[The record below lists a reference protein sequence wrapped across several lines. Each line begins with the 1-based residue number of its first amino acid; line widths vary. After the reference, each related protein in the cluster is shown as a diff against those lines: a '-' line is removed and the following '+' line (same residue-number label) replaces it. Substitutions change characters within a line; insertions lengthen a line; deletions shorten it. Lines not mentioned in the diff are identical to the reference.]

1 MRTKGLVLAALAVV
15 LVACG
20 GPKPVIPS
28 PTHLLDP
35 GVSGSQAKTDDIK
48 ITGNASTPDNKLAI
62 QAIADLQKYWAEEYP
77 KLYGGDYKPVAGG
90 FFAVVPSSGNLPPC
104 AESKNDIAE
113 NAFYCATKDVVAWDS
128 EKLLPELQSKF
139 GDFAIPIVLAH
150 EWGHAIQARSNFTAR
165 TVTQELQA
173 DCFAG
178 GWAKH
183 AQDSGQY
190 KVNAAQLDNALAAIL
205 QFRDTPGMEK
215 TDQSAHGSGFDR
227 VSAFQDGYDN
237 GQTACKAYRDDNPV
251 VVELPFQSAEDE
263 AAGGDMPYDAMV
275 NDVPYD
281 IEDYWAHVYP
291 ELTNGEAWVPVKG
304 LEPFDPSNP
313 PMCGGT
319 SAKGYALFYC
329 VPDDYIGWENDAM
342 HTVYAQGGDYAVA
355 TLLATQFG
363 LAAMTRANDKSDDK
377 TQSLRGDCFAGSY
390 TASVLLQNRKE
401 TSSFGIS
408 PGDLD
413 EAITALLV
421 FRGDGD
427 VERQGAGFERIR
439 HYRNGVLNGAGACLK
454 D

>member
-1 MRTKGLVLAALAVV
+1 MKGLALATLVVVLAACGSSPKAGTPTTQ
-15 LVACG
+15 VA
-20 GPKPVIPS
+20 K
-28 PTHLLDP
+28 
-35 GVSGSQAKTDDIK
+35 ADDIK
-48 ITGNASTPDNKLAI
+48 ISGDASTPVNKLAI
-62 QAIADLQKYWAEEYP
+62 SAIADLQKYWGEEYP
-77 KLYGGDYKPVAGG
+77 KLYGSDYKPVAGG
-90 FFAVVPSSGNLPPC
+90 FFAVVPSSGKLPPC
-104 AESKNDIAE
+104 AESSSDISG

-139 GDFAIPIVLAH
+139 GDFVIPIVLAH

-165 TVTQELQA
+165 TVTKELQA

-183 AQDSGQY
+183 AKDAGVY
-190 KVNAAQLDNALAAIL
+190 KVNAAEMDNALAGIL
-205 QFRDTPGMEK
+205 ELRDSPG
-215 TDQSAHGSGFDR
+215 TSNIDPSAHGSGFDR
-227 VSAFQDGYDN
+227 VGAFQDGYDN
-237 GQTACKAYRDDNPV
+237 GPTACKAYRDDNPV
-251 VVELPFQSAEDE
+251 VVELPFQNAEDE
-263 AAGGDMPYDAMV
+263 AAGGDMPYDAIV

-304 LEPFDPSNP
+304 LEPFDPANP
-313 PMCGGT
+313 PTCGGNR
-319 SAKGYALFYC
+319 AEGYALFYC
-329 VPDDYIGWENDAM
+329 VPEDYIGWDNVDAM
-342 HTVYAQGGDYAVA
+342 PTVYRQGGDFAVA

-377 TQSLRGDCFAGSY
+377 TQSLRGDCFAGAY
-390 TASVLLQNRKE
+390 TASVLLQNRKD

-439 HYRNGVLNGAGACLK
+439 HYRNGVINGAEACLK

>member
-1 MRTKGLVLAALAVV
+1 MRTKGLALAALVVV

-20 GPKPVIPS
+20 GPKPVVPAPKS
-28 PTHLLDP
+28 SLAQANTGQPPP
-35 GVSGSQAKTDDIK
+35 GDIK
-48 ITGNASTPDNKLAI
+48 ITGDSSAEVNKLAI
-62 QAIADLQKYWAEEYP
+62 SAIADLQKYWAEEYP
-77 KLYGGDYKPVAGG
+77 KLYGSDYKPVEGG
-90 FFAVVPSSGNLPPC
+90 FFAVVPKSGELPPC
-104 AESKNDIAE
+104 AQSVDDITG
-113 NAFYCATKDVVAWDS
+113 NAFYCANKDVVAWDS
-128 EKLLPELQSKF
+128 AGLLPDLQSKF
-139 GDFAIPIVLAH
+139 GDFVIPIVLAH
-150 EWGHAIQARSNFTAR
+150 EWGHAVQARSNFTAR
-165 TVTQELQA
+165 TVTKELQA

-183 AQDSGQY
+183 AKDSGLY
-190 KVNAAQLDNALAAIL
+190 KVNAADMDNALAGIL
-205 QFRDTPGMEK
+205 TLRDSPG
-215 TDQSAHGSGFDR
+215 TSNIDPSAHGSGFDR

-237 GQTACKAYRDDNPV
+237 GMTACKAYRDDEPMV
-251 VVELPFQSAEDE
+251 LELPFQNAEDE

-291 ELTNGEAWVPVKG
+291 ELTNGEPWVPVKA
-304 LEPFDPSNP
+304 LEPFDPSSP
-313 PMCGGT
+313 PMCGST
-319 SAKGYALFYC
+319 RADGYALFYC
-329 VPDDYIGWENDAM
+329 VPDDYIGWDNDTMRA
-342 HTVYAQGGDYAVA
+342 VYYKGGDYAVA
-355 TLLATQFG
+355 TLIATQFG

-377 TQSLRGDCFAGSY
+377 TQSLRGDCFAGAY

-427 VERQGAGFERIR
+427 VERQGAGSERIKHFR
-439 HYRNGVLNGAGACLK
+439 TGVLEGAEACLK

>member
-1 MRTKGLVLAALAVV
+1 MRTKGLVLAVLAVV
-15 LVACG
+15 LAACG
-20 GPKPVIPS
+20 GPKPVVPS
-28 PTHLLDP
+28 PT
-35 GVSGSQAKTDDIK
+35 SQVAKTDDIK
-48 ITGNASTPDNKLAI
+48 ITGDSSAEVNKLAI
-62 QAIADLQKYWAEEYP
+62 SAIADLQRYWAEEYP
-77 KLYGGDYKPVAGG
+77 KLYGSDYKPVSGG
-90 FFAVVPSSGNLPPC
+90 FFAVVPSSGTLPPC
-104 AESKNDIAE
+104 AESASDISG
-113 NAFYCATKDVVAWDS
+113 NAFYCASKDVVAWDS
-128 EKLLPELQSKF
+128 AELLPELQSKF
-139 GDFAIPIVLAH
+139 GDFVIPIVLAH

-165 TVTQELQA
+165 TVTKELQA

-183 AQDSGQY
+183 AKDAGLY
-190 KVNAAQLDNALAAIL
+190 KVNAAEMDNALAGIL
-205 QFRDTPGMEK
+205 VLRDSPGTSK
-215 TDQSAHGSGFDR
+215 IDTSAHGSGFDR
-227 VSAFQDGYDN
+227 VSAFQDGYDS
-237 GQTACKAYRDDNPV
+237 GPTACKEYRDDNPV
-251 VVELPFQSAEDE
+251 VVELPFQNAEDE

-313 PMCGGT
+313 PMCGST
-319 SAKGYALFYC
+319 PAKGYALFYC
-329 VPDDYIGWENDAM
+329 VPDDYIGWDNVDAM
-342 HTVYAQGGDYAVA
+342 PTVYRKGGDFAVA

-377 TQSLRGDCFAGSY
+377 TQSLRGDCFAGAY

-439 HYRNGVLNGAGACLK
+439 HYRNGVLNGAEACLK

>member
-1 MRTKGLVLAALAVV
+1 MRTRALAIAALAVI
-15 LVACG
+15 LAACG
-20 GPKPVIPS
+20 GPKPVVPS
-28 PTHLLDP
+28 PT
-35 GVSGSQAKTDDIK
+35 SQVAKTDDIK
-48 ITGNASTPDNKLAI
+48 ITGDASAPVNRIAI
-62 QAIADLQKYWAEEYP
+62 QAIANLQKYWAEEYP

-90 FFAVVPSSGNLPPC
+90 FFAVVPSSAKLPPC
-104 AESKNDIAE
+104 VSDAKEISM
-113 NAFYCATKDVVAWDS
+113 NAFYCPTKDVVAWDS
-128 EKLLPELQSKF
+128 EQLMPDLQKKF
-139 GDFAIPIVLAH
+139 GDFVIPIVLAH

-183 AQDSGQY
+183 AKDSGEY
-190 KVNAAQLDNALAAIL
+190 KVNAADMDNALAGIL
-205 QFRDTPGMEK
+205 ELRDSPGTSK
-215 TDQSAHGSGFDR
+215 IDPSAHGSGFDR
-227 VSAFQDGYDN
+227 VSAFQDGFDN
-237 GQTACKAYRDDNPV
+237 GPTACKAYRDDDPMV
-251 VVELPFQSAEDE
+251 LELPFQNAEDE
-263 AAGGDMPYDAMV
+263 ASGGELPYDSMV

-291 ELTNGEAWVPVKG
+291 ELTNGEPWVPVKG

-313 PMCGGT
+313 PMCGDT
-319 SAKGYALFYC
+319 RAEGYALFYC
-329 VPDDYIGWENDAM
+329 VPDDYIGWDNVDAM
-342 HTVYAQGGDYAVA
+342 PTVYYKGGDYAVA

-377 TQSLRGDCFAGSY
+377 TQSLRGDCFAGAY

-427 VERQGAGFERIR
+427 VERQGAGFERIK
-439 HYRNGVLNGAGACLK
+439 HFRNGVLNGAEACLK

>member
-1 MRTKGLVLAALAVV
+1 M
-15 LVACG
+15 
-20 GPKPVIPS
+20 
-28 PTHLLDP
+28 
-35 GVSGSQAKTDDIK
+35 
-48 ITGNASTPDNKLAI
+48 
-62 QAIADLQKYWAEEYP
+62 
-77 KLYGGDYKPVAGG
+77 
-90 FFAVVPSSGNLPPC
+90 
-104 AESKNDIAE
+104 
-113 NAFYCATKDVVAWDS
+113 
-128 EKLLPELQSKF
+128 
-139 GDFAIPIVLAH
+139 
-150 EWGHAIQARSNFTAR
+150 
-165 TVTQELQA
+165 
-173 DCFAG
+173 
-178 GWAKH
+178 
-183 AQDSGQY
+183 
-190 KVNAAQLDNALAAIL
+190 DNALAGIL
-205 QFRDTPGMEK
+205 ELRDSPGTSK
-215 TDQSAHGSGFDR
+215 IDPSAHGSGFDR
-227 VSAFQDGYDN
+227 VGAFQDGYDN
-237 GQTACKAYRDDNPV
+237 GPTACKAYRDDNPV
-251 VVELPFQSAEDE
+251 VVELPFQNAEDE

-313 PMCGGT
+313 PMCGNT
-319 SAKGYALFYC
+319 RADGYALFYC

-342 HTVYAQGGDYAVA
+342 RTVYNQGGDYAVA
-355 TLLATQFG
+355 TLIATQFG

-427 VERQGAGFERIR
+427 VDRQGAGYERIR
-439 HYRNGVLNGAGACLK
+439 HFRTGVLDGAGACLK

>member
-1 MRTKGLVLAALAVV
+1 MKGLVLAALVVV

-20 GPKPVIPS
+20 GPKPVIPT
-28 PTHLLDP
+28 PT
-35 GVSGSQAKTDDIK
+35 SQGAKANTDDIK
-48 ITGNASTPDNKLAI
+48 INGDASTAVNKIAI
-62 QAIADLQKYWAEEYP
+62 QAIADLQKYWADEYP
-77 KLYGGDYKPVAGG
+77 KLYGGDYKPVSGG
-90 FFAVVPSSGNLPPC
+90 FFAVVPSSAKLPPC
-104 AESKNDIAE
+104 VSDAAEITG
-113 NAFYCATKDVVAWDS
+113 NAFYCPDKDLVAWDS
-128 EKLLPELQSKF
+128 EGLLPDLQRKF
-139 GDFAIPIVLAH
+139 GDFVIPIVLAH
-150 EWGHAIQARSNFTAR
+150 EWGHAIQARSHFTAR

-190 KVNAAQLDNALAAIL
+190 KVNAAQLDNALAGIL

-215 TDQSAHGSGFDR
+215 TADNAHGSGFDR

-237 GQTACKAYRDDNPV
+237 GTTACKAYRDDNPV
-251 VVELPFQSAEDE
+251 VVELPFQNAEDE

-313 PMCGGT
+313 PMCGNT
-319 SAKGYALFYC
+319 RADGYALFYC
-329 VPDDYIGWENDAM
+329 VPDDYIGWENDAL
-342 HTVYAQGGDYAVA
+342 HTVYDQAGDYAVA

-377 TQSLRGDCFAGSY
+377 TQSLRGDCFAGAY

-413 EAITALLV
+413 EAISALLV

>member
-1 MRTKGLVLAALAVV
+1 MRFKGLVAATLAIVLA
-15 LVACG
+15 ACG
-20 GPKPVIPS
+20 GAPKPDKPQS
-28 PTHLLDP
+28 LAQNTQAANTAP
-35 GVSGSQAKTDDIK
+35 GDIK
-48 ITGNASTPDNKLAI
+48 INGDASTGPNKIAV

-77 KLYGGDYKPVAGG
+77 KLYGSEYKPVEGG
-90 FFAVVPSSGNLPPC
+90 FFSVVPSSGKLPPC
-104 AESKNDIAE
+104 AEAASDIAG
-113 NAFYCATKDVVAWDS
+113 NAFYCASKDVVAWDS
-128 EKLLPELQSKF
+128 ETLLPELQSKF
-139 GDFAIPIVLAH
+139 GDFVIPIVLAH

-165 TVTQELQA
+165 TVTKELQA

-183 AQDSGQY
+183 AKDSKLY
-190 KVNAAQLDNALAAIL
+190 KVNAADMDNALAGIL
-205 QFRDTPGMEK
+205 ELRDSPGTSK
-215 TDQSAHGSGFDR
+215 IDPSAHGSGFDR
-227 VSAFQDGYDN
+227 VGAFQDGYDN
-237 GQTACKAYRDDNPV
+237 GPTACKAYRDDNPV
-251 VVELPFQSAEDE
+251 VVELPFQNAQDE

-313 PMCGGT
+313 PMCGNT
-319 SAKGYALFYC
+319 RADGYALFYC

-342 HTVYAQGGDYAVA
+342 RTVYNQGGDYAVA
-355 TLLATQFG
+355 TLIATQFG

-427 VERQGAGFERIR
+427 VDRQGAGYERIR
-439 HYRNGVLNGAGACLK
+439 HFRTGVLDGAGACLK

>member
-1 MRTKGLVLAALAVV
+1 MRTRGLVVAVLAVV
-15 LVACG
+15 LAACG
-20 GPKPVIPS
+20 GPKPVV
-28 PTHLLDP
+28 PTPTNIAGP
-35 GVSGSQAKTDDIK
+35 GTAKPAPGDIT
-48 ITGNASTPDNKLAI
+48 ITGDSSAEVNKLAI
-62 QAIADLQKYWAEEYP
+62 SAIDDLQKYWAKEYP
-77 KLYGGDYKPVAGG
+77 KLYGSDYEPVSGG
-90 FFAVVPSSGNLPPC
+90 FFAVVPKSGDLPPC
-104 AESKNDIAE
+104 AQSIDDISG
-113 NAFYCATKDVVAWDS
+113 NAFYCASKDVVAWDAAG
-128 EKLLPELQSKF
+128 LLPELQSKF
-139 GDFAIPIVLAH
+139 GDFVVPIVLAH

-165 TVTQELQA
+165 TVTKELQA

-183 AQDSGQY
+183 AKDAGVY
-190 KVNAAQLDNALAAIL
+190 KVNAAEMDNALAGIL
-205 QFRDTPGMEK
+205 ELRDSPG
-215 TDQSAHGSGFDR
+215 TSNIDPSAHGSGFDR

-237 GQTACKAYRDDNPV
+237 GPTACKAYRDDEPMV
-251 VVELPFQSAEDE
+251 LELPFQNAADE

-319 SAKGYALFYC
+319 RAEGYALFYC
-329 VPDDYIGWENDAM
+329 VPDDYIGWDNVDAM
-342 HTVYAQGGDYAVA
+342 PTVYRKGGDFAVA

-363 LAAMTRANDKSDDK
+363 LAAMTRANDDADDK
-377 TQSLRGDCFAGSY
+377 TQSLRGDCFAGAY

-439 HYRNGVLNGAGACLK
+439 HYRNGVLNGAEACLK

>member
-1 MRTKGLVLAALAVV
+1 MRTKGLALAALVVV
-15 LVACG
+15 LAACG
-20 GPKPVIPS
+20 GPKPVVPA
-28 PTHLLDP
+28 PT
-35 GVSGSQAKTDDIK
+35 SQVAKADDIK
-48 ITGNASTPDNKLAI
+48 ITGDSSAEVNKLAI
-62 QAIADLQKYWAEEYP
+62 TAIADLQKYWAEEYP
-77 KLYGGDYKPVAGG
+77 KLYGSDYKPVAGG
-90 FFAVVPSSGNLPPC
+90 FFAVVPSSGKLPPC
-104 AESKNDIAE
+104 AESIADISG
-113 NAFYCATKDVVAWDS
+113 NAFYCAAKDVVAWDS
-128 EKLLPELQSKF
+128 QELLPELQSKF
-139 GDFAIPIVLAH
+139 GDFVIPIVLAH

-165 TVTQELQA
+165 TVTKELQA

-183 AQDSGQY
+183 AKDAGVY
-190 KVNAAQLDNALAAIL
+190 KVNAAEMDNALAGIL
-205 QFRDTPGMEK
+205 ELRDSPGTSK
-215 TDQSAHGSGFDR
+215 IDTSAHGSGFDR

-237 GQTACKAYRDDNPV
+237 GPTACKAYRDDDPV
-251 VVELPFQSAEDE
+251 VVELPFQNAEDE

-313 PMCGGT
+313 PMCGST
-319 SAKGYALFYC
+319 PAEGYALFYC
-329 VPDDYIGWENDAM
+329 VPDDYIGWDNVDAM
-342 HTVYAQGGDYAVA
+342 PTVYRKGGDFAVA

-363 LAAMTRANDKSDDK
+363 LAAMTRAGDNSDDK
-377 TQSLRGDCFAGSY
+377 TQSLRGDCFAGAY

-413 EAITALLV
+413 EAIIALLV

-439 HYRNGVLNGAGACLK
+439 HYRNGVLNGAEACVK